1 MRVRRVDAVRGVVLE
16 VRDGLGLRAAR
27 VFFVVGMGLR
37 RGVGVLCVAPGAGL
51 SDATR
56 RRRGARAALRA
67 APPWTIALRV
77 KRGRCGARRPH
88 VAAPLRLVPS
98 PFSRVPPGSGRCA
111 AGQMRR
117 LLASGTGL
125 GAAWKAT
132 RIWWAHAREWH
143 GRPTG
148 DARPHP
154 HTRRKTRG
162 FQNTKRRAAK
172 LAWLRGAGER
182 AAPPCRPSRTTRT
195 PRP

>member
-1 MRVRRVDAVRGVVLE
+1 MFCAWRRSFTPRRHAQNTR
-16 VRDGLGLRAAR
+16 
-27 VFFVVGMGLR
+27 R
-37 RGVGVLCVAPGAGL
+37 RGVNERRHAAPARRTRGVEGC
-51 SDATR
+51 
-56 RRRGARAALRA
+56 
-67 APPWTIALRV
+67 PPWTIALRV

-132 RIWWAHAREWH
+132 RIWWGMAAPRVVH
-143 GRPTG
+143 GRLRRGMP
-148 DARPHP
+148 ARI
-154 HTRRKTRG
+154 HTRGEKPG
-162 FQNTKRRAAK
+162 AFKTKRRAAK
-172 LAWLRGAGER
+172 LAWLHGAGER

>member
-1 MRVRRVDAVRGVVLE
+1 M
-16 VRDGLGLRAAR
+16 
-27 VFFVVGMGLR
+27 
-37 RGVGVLCVAPGAGL
+37 

-132 RIWWAHAREWH
+132 RIWWGMAAPRVVH
-143 GRPTG
+143 GRLRRGMP
-148 DARPHP
+148 ARI
-154 HTRRKTRG
+154 HTRGEKPGAFKTQSARQPQKRG
-162 FQNTKRRAAK
+162 C
-172 LAWLRGAGER
+172 
-182 AAPPCRPSRTTRT
+182 AAPASGQPRHAVPRGRRGRQGREAGRRRHPAHRPEGMCIYVSGS
-195 PRP
+195 PYDNA

>member
-1 MRVRRVDAVRGVVLE
+1 M
-16 VRDGLGLRAAR
+16 
-27 VFFVVGMGLR
+27 
-37 RGVGVLCVAPGAGL
+37 

-132 RIWWAHAREWH
+132 RIWWGMAAPGVVF
-143 GRPTG
+143 GRL
-148 DARPHP
+148 
-154 HTRRKTRG
+154 RRGMPAASTHEEKTRG
-162 FQNTKRRAAK
+162 FQNTTRPA
-172 LAWLRGAGER
+172 AWLSGC
-182 AAPPCRPSRTTRT
+182 AAPASGQPRHAVPRGRRGRQGREAGRRRHPAHRPEGMCIYM
-195 PRP
+195 

>member
-1 MRVRRVDAVRGVVLE
+1 M
-16 VRDGLGLRAAR
+16 
-27 VFFVVGMGLR
+27 
-37 RGVGVLCVAPGAGL
+37 

-132 RIWWAHAREWH
+132 RICGAWLPREWYTDGSDGGCLPASTH
-143 GRPTG
+143 EEKNPGLSKHKAPG
-148 DARPHP
+148 SQISVAAR
-154 HTRRKTRG
+154 R
-162 FQNTKRRAAK
+162 RRAGSPAMPSLEDDEDAK
-172 LAWLRGAGER
+172 AVKQDDGDI
-182 AAPPCRPSRTTRT
+182 PPIVQKVCVFICRQPS
-195 PRP
+195 